1 MIFSNSELTL
11 CCLEWKIKNHEL
23 WANSLSK
30 PTCFCFCLA
39 CENKEIIISE
49 GKSLKAAEAA
59 FCSRSRRRLVVL
71 TFTCRWRCG
80 PPAPCYHVA
89 QTRGV
94 TSCFPAAAKTHW
106 ITTAVLW
113 NWITWDEM
121 KQLTFVSAPVWVA
134 LPPVAE
140 GWGWKWCLLLLL
152 LAGRSTSHYCTSV
165 KFSTTAALG
174 YTQHTSCFN
183 VMKGCYW
190 YLKQIFS
197 LLWCARSLWHQ
208 SWLRLLGQDSP
219 HPELHSNSHW
229 SLLQMLQVWTVAST
243 NKKNK
248 ETFQWWKCSANTG
261 DLRIRTECNRST
273 PCYPSTDLL
282 RFNQQTITQHKQKLP
297 RLADHRSLWLRSN
310 MPNMWHK

>member
-1 MIFSNSELTL
+1 
-11 CCLEWKIKNHEL
+11 
-23 WANSLSK
+23 
-30 PTCFCFCLA
+30 
-39 CENKEIIISE
+39 
-49 GKSLKAAEAA
+49 
-59 FCSRSRRRLVVL
+59 
-71 TFTCRWRCG
+71 
-80 PPAPCYHVA
+80 
-89 QTRGV
+89 
-94 TSCFPAAAKTHW
+94 
-106 ITTAVLW
+106 
-113 NWITWDEM
+113 M

-248 ETFQWWKCSANTG
+248 ETFQWWKMLCQHRRLEDKNRVQQINSLLPVNRLTSIQSADNHTAQ
-261 DLRIRTECNRST
+261 TKAAQTSRSSQ
-273 PCYPSTDLL
+273 PVAA
-282 RFNQQTITQHKQKLP
+282 Q
-297 RLADHRSLWLRSN
+297 
-310 MPNMWHK
+310 